1 MSIVPDRSGCFPQKP
16 KIQNPM
22 MQQLTIEPWSIVES
36 LDF

>member
-16 KIQNPM
+16 IIQNPM
-22 MQQLTIEPWSIVES
+22 MQQLTIEACAIVES